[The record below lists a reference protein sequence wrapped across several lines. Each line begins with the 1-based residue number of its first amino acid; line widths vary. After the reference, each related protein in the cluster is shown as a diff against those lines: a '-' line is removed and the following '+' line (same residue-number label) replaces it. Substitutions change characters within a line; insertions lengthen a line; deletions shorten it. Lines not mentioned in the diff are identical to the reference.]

1 MTELSLREIQ
11 EESLLILKAIDSFC
25 KANDIRYTLAYGTLL
40 GAVRHNGFIPW
51 DDDIDVFM
59 LRPDYDRFC
68 ASFKAEG
75 YELITPEKDRKC
87 WLGFARV
94 FDTERTVAQTLTPHM
109 APPRQTGMWVDV
121 FPLDSVPD
129 DQKEFLAL
137 YRKAMKIFKVIR
149 HRRSFKG
156 KIPPYVCLGR
166 RLKTW
171 FHRLT
176 RPVSWL
182 SDPRP
187 YVDKLLALIAA
198 QPYGKTGHVSSLG
211 CPECE
216 EDWFKREWFE
226 DTVLHK
232 FEDAEFPIPAAY
244 DEVLTHMYGD
254 YMTPPPECDK
264 PYAPKYTRFFRK

>member
-1 MTELSLREIQ
+1 MRELSLREIQ
-11 EESLLILKAIDSFC
+11 EESLQILKAVDSFC

-40 GAVRHNGFIPW
+40 GAVRHGGFIPW
-51 DDDIDVFM
+51 DDDVDIFM

-75 YELITPEKDRKC
+75 YELLNPSQDADC
-87 WLGFARV
+87 WLGFSRV
-94 FDTERTVAQTLTPHM
+94 LDTERTAVQTLTPFV

-156 KIPPYVCLGR
+156 KIPPFVCLGR

-171 FHRLT
+171 FHRIT
-176 RPVSWL
+176 RPVSSL
-182 SDPRP
+182 NDPRP
-187 YVDKLLALIAA
+187 YVDKLLALMAA
-198 QPYGKTGHVSSLG
+198 QPYGQTGHVSSLG

-216 EDWFKREWFE
+216 EDWFKSEWFE